1 MSGREAV
8 ERPRASIRVRAALAV
23 GLVLGLGAGLTVA
36 SWTDAS
42 FVAGAFTASR
52 FSLETNPNG
61 AGYSSSSTVS
71 ASVAGVFPG
80 AGGAVYLPFS
90 VRTASDSVG
99 GTLSLS
105 AAANPAAGL
114 PTVLRYR
121 IVRGASACTAA
132 GFSSGSYVA
141 GDAATTRAMSASLPS
156 TAAGSL
162 AAGGAS
168 PLSYCIEFSI
178 PSGTAATGI
187 AGTSGTL
194 TLTLTGT
201 SS

>member
-1 MSGREAV
+1 MSGREPA
-8 ERPRASIRVRAALAV
+8 ERPRASIRVRAALAG

-36 SWTDAS
+36 SWTDAL

-52 FSLETNPNG
+52 FSLETNLNG
-61 AGYSSSSTVS
+61 ADYTSVPTVS
-71 ASVAGVFPG
+71 ASVTGVFPG
-80 AGGAVYLPFS
+80 TGGAVYVPFS

-99 GTLSLS
+99 GTLAIS

-141 GDAATTRAMSASLPS
+141 GDASTTRAVSASLPS
-156 TAAGSL
+156 AAAGSL
-162 AAGGAS
+162 TAAGAS

-178 PSGTAATGI
+178 PAGTAASGI

-194 TLTLTGT
+194 TLALTGT